1 MTVTVQKS
9 IANGTVCAPPSKS
22 AAHRALICGAFT
34 SGSVIKNVAFSKDI
48 SATLDCLKT
57 LGAEVCVSGDTVKIG
72 GLNIENIKTD
82 NELFCDESG
91 STLRFLLPVCMLTDK
106 EITLSGTQKLLS
118 RPLSAYEKICEEQK
132 IFFEKKDTYVTV
144 GGSIKSGEYVI
155 AGDVSSQFITGLLFV
170 LPLLSNDS
178 KITVTGKFESE
189 SYVNLTIEMLSS
201 FGVAV
206 EKTKNEIYIKGGQ
219 KYSPTTITVEGDC
232 SNAAFLDAFNL
243 LGGFVTVK
251 GICDNTTQGD
261 YAYKSMFSALKSGEK
276 EFCLS
281 DCPDLAPVM
290 FALSAAFGGAHF
302 VGTRRLKIKESD
314 RGEAMKAELAKFG
327 ASLIIGEDEITVCA
341 DSLHVPTVPLCS
353 HNDHR
358 IVMALTL
365 LCSVYGGKI
374 ENAQAVNKSFP
385 DFFEKVKTLGIGIIE
400 DDT

>member
-9 IANGTVCAPPSKS
+9 IANGTVYAPPSKS

-48 SATLDCLKT
+48 SATLDCLKM
-57 LGAEVCVSGDTVKIG
+57 LGATVCVSGDTVKIG
-72 GLNIENIKTD
+72 GLNIENLKSD
-82 NELFCDESG
+82 NELFCNESG
-91 STLRFLLPVCMLTDK
+91 STLRFLLPVCMLR
-106 EITLSGTQKLLS
+106 EENITLCGTQKLLS
-118 RPLSAYEKICEEQK
+118 RPLCAYEKICQEQK
-132 IFFEKKDTYVTV
+132 IFFNKNNTSVTV
-144 GGSIKSGEYVI
+144 GGSLKSGEYVI
-155 AGDVSSQFITGLLFV
+155 AGDISSQFITGLLFV
-170 LPLLSNDS
+170 LPLLTGDS
-178 KITVTGKFESE
+178 KIIVTGKFESE
-189 SYVNLTIEMLSS
+189 SYVDLTIEMLSL
-201 FGVAV
+201 FGVAAKK
-206 EKTKNEIYIKGGQ
+206 EKNEIYIKGGQ
-219 KYSPTTITVEGDC
+219 KYSPATVTVEGDC

-243 LGGFVTVK
+243 LGGEVSVE
-251 GICDNTTQGD
+251 GIFENTTQGD
-261 YAYKSMFSALKSGEK
+261 YVYKAMFSALKSGER

-290 FALSAAFGGAHF
+290 FALSAVFGGAHF

-327 ASLIIGEDEITVCA
+327 ASLIIGEDEITVCVE
-341 DSLHVPTVPLCS
+341 SLHAPTAPLCS

-374 ENAQAVNKSFP
+374 EGAQAVEKSYP
-385 DFFEKVKTLGIGIIE
+385 DFFQKIKTLGIGIIE